1 MSEKT
6 WKLGEQ
12 FRGPDDLNHL
22 WIDLGAEPL
31 YTLLDKVTV
40 YARHRLCEFFIALVE
55 DEADMASLLTTA
67 QTTRGH
73 DVSMVVAIDRKTY
86 DRIDEAS
93 GWVNPSEPD
102 FVKVPVV
109 DVFGGP
115 VGEIRMNSID
125 GSFLSSGVGPRAQV
139 PVIAKTVEPGEFIA
153 CHLVNENRQ
162 RFVYQVTK
170 RYAKTRGGIT
180 VQRVLDH
187 EGGRGEPEVI
197 DVRPNEVIY
206 FADSRGLVPDQN

>member
-12 FRGPDDLNHL
+12 FRGPEDLKHL

-40 YARHRLCEFFIALVE
+40 YARHRICEFFIALVE
-55 DEADMASLLTTA
+55 NEADRAALLKTA
-67 QTTRGH
+67 QETRGH
-73 DVSMVVAIDRKTY
+73 DITLVIGIDRKTF
-86 DRIDEAS
+86 DRIEEAS
-93 GWVNPSEPD
+93 GWVSLSEPD
-102 FVKVPVV
+102 FVNVPVI
-109 DVFGGP
+109 DVFGGL

-125 GSFLSSGVGPRAQV
+125 GTHAGSDVGSRAQF
-139 PVIAKTVEPGEFIA
+139 PVIAGTVKPGEFIT

-162 RFVYQVTK
+162 RFVYEVTK

-180 VQRVLDH
+180 VQRVLDQ
-187 EGGRGEPEVI
+187 EGGRGKSEII
-197 DVRPNEVIY
+197 DVCRYEIVY
-206 FADSRGLVPDQN
+206 SADNRGLVPDKN

>member
-1 MSEKT
+1 MSEKP
-6 WKLGEQ
+6 WLLGET
-12 FRGPDDLNHL
+12 FRGPEDLQHL

-31 YTLLDKVTV
+31 YTLLDKVTI

-55 DEADMASLLTTA
+55 NDADRESVLNIA

-73 DVSMVVAIDRKTY
+73 DVTMVIPIDRKTF

-93 GWVNPSEPD
+93 GWVGPSEPD
-102 FVKVPVV
+102 FVKVPVI

-125 GSFLSSGVGPRAQV
+125 GTYVSSDVGPRSQV
-139 PVIAKTVEPGEFIA
+139 PVLARTVEPKEFIT

-162 RFVYQVTK
+162 RYVYEVIK
-170 RYAKTRGGIT
+170 RYAKSRGGIT
-180 VQRVLDH
+180 VQRILDA
-187 EGGRGEPEVI
+187 EGGRGETEI
-197 DVRPNEVIY
+197 LDVRPNEIIY
-206 FADSRGLVPDQN
+206 FADRRGLISD